1 MTKVRLG
8 IAGVGGI
15 ATDRHIPAF
24 RNFEQVEITHV
35 YDINTER
42 AMVVANQF
50 QIPHVA
56 SSYEEM
62 LDHIDAVVITTPNKF
77 HAPLTIAALEK
88 NISVMCEKPMATT
101 QAEAD
106 AMVKA
111 EEKSDGVLHIAYH
124 YRFMKEAIAAKK
136 IIDKGIIGE
145 PLVVRVKA
153 MRRRKV
159 PGWGVFTNKELQ
171 GGGAL
176 IDYGCHLL
184 DLAMWLTGNQ
194 KPVEVSAQT
203 YNSLSRMPNPVNEW
217 GVFNPETFEVDDH
230 VTAFIRFENNVT
242 MLFETSWAANV
253 ESDEEHISISGT
265 KGGLN
270 VFEMKVNQADD
281 TLMTTLNIDYIQ
293 IDHPFQHLQAENFIS
308 AITDGTPLRVQSTE
322 AKDVSSVIEAIYLS
336 AQKQQAIRIE
346 GE

>member
-1 MTKVRLG
+1 MTKVRIG
-8 IAGVGGI
+8 IVGVGGI
-15 ATDRHIPAF
+15 ATERHIPAF
-24 RNFEQVEITHV
+24 KEFDNVEITHV
-35 YDINTER
+35 HDINVER

-50 QIPHVA
+50 GIPHVA
-56 SSYEEM
+56 KNYQEM
-62 LDHIDAVVITTPNKF
+62 LESVDAVVITTPNKF
-77 HAPLTIAALEK
+77 HAPFAIEALNHDK
-88 NISVMCEKPMATT
+88 YVLCEKPMALTT
-101 QAEAD
+101 EECD
-106 AMVKA
+106 AMIEA
-111 EEKSDGVLHIAYH
+111 ERNSKGKLHIAYH

-145 PLVVRVKA
+145 PLVIRVKA

-184 DLAMWLTGNQ
+184 DLAIWLVGSR
-194 KPVEVSAQT
+194 KPTEVSAQT
-203 YNSLSRMPNPVNEW
+203 YNQLSRMPNPVNEW
-217 GVFNPETFEVDDH
+217 GTFNPETFEVDDH

-293 IDHPFQHLQAENFIS
+293 VEHPFDYLQTENFVSSIVHN
-308 AITDGTPLRVQSTE
+308 TPLRVKSTE
-322 AKDVSSVIEAIYLS
+322 AREVSRIIEAVYLS
-336 AQKQQAIRIE
+336 ASNNKAILI
-346 GE
+346 